1 MRFLVKKEK
10 EKISRKFD
18 LCIVS
23 FIVSSTS
30 LIAVSFVIYKKKK
43 QNRNLYIQK
52 YFDLLNLHSKIII
65 RNEPVSF

>member
-30 LIAVSFVIYKKKK
+30 LIAVSFVIYKKKNK
-43 QNRNLYIQK
+43 IATYIQK

-65 RNEPVSF
+65 RNEPISF

>member
-30 LIAVSFVIYKKKK
+30 LIAISFVIYKI
-43 QNRNLYIQK
+43 NRENKREEISGEERRIVRE
-52 YFDLLNLHSKIII
+52 FPT
-65 RNEPVSF
+65 RNE

>member
-10 EKISRKFD
+10 KKISRKFD

-23 FIVSSTS
+23 FIVNFTS
-30 LIAVSFVIYKKKK
+30 LIAISFVIYKKNKIAT
-43 QNRNLYIQK
+43 YIQK